1 MNELRS
7 EIEKRFALQSDYS
20 AYKLQQLDAYY
31 PAWVIRSANGE
42 YGVAVEYDG
51 DAISERF
58 SGATIESRSLSI
70 NTDITKNYLTL
81 SCQNKHLRKQFS
93 VLCEEFLDP
102 GESGEKRR
110 SLLDDPLEWW
120 KEWKELLGNKQSED
134 LIYDIGGKLMALLK
148 LCQEGRTDA
157 YWTASRMKTHDI
169 ELEDMSYEIKSSVK
183 KEVATIHVS
192 SQFQLKS
199 EKPLY
204 LIFTRLEESETGK
217 SIDDLLVEISGYQ
230 YQNASDYNRYL
241 ESRNLNTGNHGRKR
255 RFIILERRRYTVDDA
270 FPLIREELFKAG
282 RLPDGIT
289 HLEYDVNLD
298 GIPYENWK

>member
-7 EIEKRFALQSDYS
+7 EIEKRFALQSDCS
-20 AYKLQQLDAYY
+20 AYKLQQLDTNY

-51 DAISERF
+51 DTISERF

-70 NTDITKNYLTL
+70 NADTAKNYLTL

-134 LIYDIGGKLMALLK
+134 LIYDIVGELMALLK
-148 LCQEGRTDA
+148 LCQEGRNDA

-183 KEVATIHVS
+183 KEVAAIHVS

-255 RFIILERRRYTVDDA
+255 KFIILERRRYTVDEA
-270 FPLIREELFKAG
+270 FPLIREEMFITG
-282 RLPDGIT
+282 RLPDGIM